1 MNMFRKSVDKVSF
14 LSYDLNMFKQEIAAC
29 NAPKKSL
36 GEKTR
41 ALILEKALEMFRKEG
56 FEAATIRDI
65 AKSAKVATGA
75 AYYYFPSKEA
85 IVAAYYDHVQVRH
98 EGKVRELILGTTDL
112 RERLGIA
119 IHSKLD
125 ILKEDRKF
133 LGALFRYAGEPDH
146 PLSVFGKGTKG
157 QRAHSIGIF
166 SEAIGDAEI
175 TGELRQLL
183 PWALWVVHLGA
194 ILFFI
199 YDGSAEQRRT
209 HALVN
214 GVLDLVTQ
222 FLKLTNAPVMRTLL
236 QPFQAKMLGI
246 LKEAGWPLES

>member
-1 MNMFRKSVDKVSF
+1 MSATKKSV
-14 LSYDLNMFKQEIAAC
+14 
-29 NAPKKSL
+29 
-36 GEKTR
+36 GEKTK
-41 ALILEKALEMFRKEG
+41 ALILEKALEMFREEG

-65 AKSAKVATGA
+65 ATSAKVATGA
-75 AYYYFPSKEA
+75 AYYYFQSKEA
-85 IVAAYYDHVQVRH
+85 IVAAYYDHVQEMH
-98 EGKVRELILGTTDL
+98 EARVRELILGTTDL
-112 RERLGIA
+112 RERLGIV

-146 PLSVFGKGTKG
+146 PLSVFGKGRKS

-166 SEAIGDAEI
+166 RETLADVEVSD
-175 TGELRQLL
+175 ELRQLL
-183 PWALWVVHLGA
+183 PWALWMMHLGA

-199 YDGSAEQRRT
+199 YDESAEQRRT

-222 FLKLTNAPVMRTLL
+222 FLKLTSAPVIRTFL
-236 QPFQAKMLGI
+236 QPLQGKMLGI
-246 LKEAGWPLES
+246 LKEAGWLLES

>member
-1 MNMFRKSVDKVSF
+1 MSATKKSV
-14 LSYDLNMFKQEIAAC
+14 
-29 NAPKKSL
+29 
-36 GEKTR
+36 GEKTK
-41 ALILEKALEMFRKEG
+41 ALILEKALEMFREEG

-65 AKSAKVATGA
+65 ATSAKVATGA

-85 IVAAYYDHVQVRH
+85 IVAAYYDHVQEMH
-98 EGKVRELILGTTDL
+98 EARVRELILGTTDL
-112 RERLGIA
+112 RERLGIV

-146 PLSVFGKGTKG
+146 PLSVFGKGRKS

-166 SEAIGDAEI
+166 RETLADVEVSD
-175 TGELRQLL
+175 ELRQLL
-183 PWALWVVHLGA
+183 PWALWMMHLGA

-199 YDGSAEQRRT
+199 YDESAEQRRT

-222 FLKLTNAPVMRTLL
+222 FLKLTSAPVIRTFL
-236 QPFQAKMLGI
+236 QPLQGKMLGI
-246 LKEAGWPLES
+246 LKEAGWLLES

>member
-1 MNMFRKSVDKVSF
+1 
-14 LSYDLNMFKQEIAAC
+14 MFKQEIAAR

-183 PWALWVVHLGA
+183 PWALWMVHLGA

-199 YDGSAEQRRT
+199 YDRSAEQRRT

>member
-1 MNMFRKSVDKVSF
+1 MNVVKKSV
-14 LSYDLNMFKQEIAAC
+14 
-29 NAPKKSL
+29 

-41 ALILEKALEMFRKEG
+41 ALILEKALEMFREEG

-85 IVAAYYDHVQVRH
+85 IVAAYYDHVQETH
-98 EGKVRELILGTTDL
+98 EAKVRELIRGTTDL

-133 LGALFRYAGEPDH
+133 LGALFRYVGEPDH
-146 PLSVFGKGTKG
+146 PLSVFGKGTER
-157 QRAHSIGIF
+157 QRAHSVGIF
-166 SEAIGDAEI
+166 RDAIAGVEI
-175 TGELRQLL
+175 TDELRQLL
-183 PWALWVVHLGA
+183 PWALWMMHLGA

-199 YDGSAEQRRT
+199 YDESPEQRRT
-209 HALVN
+209 RGLVD
-214 GVLDLVTQ
+214 GVLDLIAQ
-222 FLKLTNAPVMRTLL
+222 LLKLTGAPVIRTFL
-236 QPFQAKMLGI
+236 QPFQGKLLGI
-246 LKEAGWPLES
+246 LREAGWPVNG

>member
-1 MNMFRKSVDKVSF
+1 MSAIRKS
-14 LSYDLNMFKQEIAAC
+14 I
-29 NAPKKSL
+29 

-85 IVAAYYDHVQVRH
+85 IVAAYYDHVQEMH
-98 EGKVRELILGTTDL
+98 EAKVRELILGKTDL
-112 RERLGIA
+112 RERLGIV

-125 ILKEDRKF
+125 ILKDDRKF
-133 LGALFRYAGEPDH
+133 LGALFRYVGEPDH
-146 PLSVFGKGTKG
+146 PLSVFGKGTAS

-166 SEAIGDAEI
+166 REAIAEVEI
-175 TGELRQLL
+175 ADEQRQLL
-183 PWALWVVHLGA
+183 SWALWMMHLGA

-199 YDGSAEQRRT
+199 YDQSAEQRRT
-209 HALVN
+209 HTLVN

-222 FLKLTNAPVMRTLL
+222 FLKLTSAPVIRTFL
-236 QPFQAKMLGI
+236 QPFQGRLLGI
-246 LKEAGWPLES
+246 LKEAGWPPVS

>member
-1 MNMFRKSVDKVSF
+1 MNATKKSV
-14 LSYDLNMFKQEIAAC
+14 
-29 NAPKKSL
+29 

-41 ALILEKALEMFRKEG
+41 ALILEKALEMFREEG
-56 FEAATIRDI
+56 FEAATIRGI

-85 IVAAYYDHVQVRH
+85 IVAAYYDHVQVTH
-98 EGKVRELILGTTDL
+98 EARVRELILGTTDL

-119 IHSKLD
+119 IRSKLD
-125 ILKEDRKF
+125 ILKDDRNF
-133 LGALFRYAGEPDH
+133 LGALFRYAGEPNH
-146 PLSVFGKGTKG
+146 PLSVFGKGTKS

-166 SEAIGDAEI
+166 RETLADVEVSD
-175 TGELRQLL
+175 ELRQLL
-183 PWALWVVHLGA
+183 TWALWMMHLGA

-199 YDGSAEQRRT
+199 YDESAEQRRT

-222 FLKLTNAPVMRTLL
+222 FLKLTSAPVIRTFL
-236 QPFQAKMLGI
+236 QPFQGKMLGI

>member
-1 MNMFRKSVDKVSF
+1 MNAIKKSV
-14 LSYDLNMFKQEIAAC
+14 
-29 NAPKKSL
+29 

-41 ALILEKALEMFRKEG
+41 ALILEKALEMFRQEG

-85 IVAAYYDHVQVRH
+85 LVAAYYDHVQVTH
-98 EGKVRELILGTTDL
+98 EAKVRELILRTTDL
-112 RERLGIA
+112 RERLGIV

-146 PLSVFGKGTKG
+146 PLSVFGKGTEG
-157 QRAHSIGIF
+157 QRAYSIGIF
-166 SEAIGDAEI
+166 REALADVEVSD
-175 TGELRQLL
+175 ELRQLL
-183 PWALWVVHLGA
+183 PWALWMMHLGA

-199 YDGSAEQRRT
+199 YDESAEQRRT

-214 GVLDLVTQ
+214 GVLDLFTQ
-222 FLKLTNAPVMRTLL
+222 FLKLTSAPVIRTFL
-236 QPFQAKMLGI
+236 QPFQGKMLGI

>member
-1 MNMFRKSVDKVSF
+1 MS
-14 LSYDLNMFKQEIAAC
+14 AT
-29 NAPKKSL
+29 KKTV
-36 GEKTR
+36 GEKTKS
-41 ALILEKALEMFRKEG
+41 LILEKALEMFRKEG

-85 IVAAYYDHVQVRH
+85 IVAAYYDHVQEMH
-98 EGKVRELILGTTDL
+98 EAKVRELILGTTDL
-112 RERLGIA
+112 RERLGIV
-119 IHSKLD
+119 IHSKLE
-125 ILKEDRKF
+125 ILKDDRKF

-146 PLSVFGKGTKG
+146 PLSVFGKGTAS

-166 SEAIGDAEI
+166 REVLADMEVSD
-175 TGELRQLL
+175 ELRQLL
-183 PWALWVVHLGA
+183 PWALWMMHLGA

-199 YDGSAEQRRT
+199 YDQSAEQRRT

-222 FLKLTNAPVMRTLL
+222 FLKLTSAPVIRTLL
-236 QPFQAKMLGI
+236 QPFQGKLLGI
-246 LKEAGWPLES
+246 LKETGWSQES